1 MAALKIQDVRPKTWF
16 FLYNSKG
23 IDFKPHKCIEV
34 EYKVG
39 HSGYFDTK
47 DMSVSITVLEIQH
60 IGAYI
65 NSRKR
70 GISDS
75 GGNNRS
81 LCDESTKFCMTFCHL
96 ISQYESVSQVK
107 VATYDVRHHEQSN

>member
-1 MAALKIQDVRPKTWF
+1 MSAQKHVFSFITQNALILNPINVLKLNIT
-16 FLYNSKG
+16 
-23 IDFKPHKCIEV
+23 
-34 EYKVG
+34 
-39 HSGYFDTK
+39 YFGTK

-65 NSRKR
+65 DSRKR

-81 LCDESTKFCMTFCHL
+81 LCDESTKFCMKFCHL